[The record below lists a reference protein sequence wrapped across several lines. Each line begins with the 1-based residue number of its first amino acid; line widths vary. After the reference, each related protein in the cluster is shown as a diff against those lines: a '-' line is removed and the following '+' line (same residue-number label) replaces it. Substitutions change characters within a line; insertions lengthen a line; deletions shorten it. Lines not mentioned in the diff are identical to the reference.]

1 MIWINIGISVGTI
14 LVSALTLYFTISNS
28 KKTRRITVLLSEK
41 QKRHEEV
48 FKHITSI
55 LDLGR
60 KSYDVEEIEDRPKMK
75 YEFLNHKVLI
85 WVYLNKENKYAKEMR
100 GYCNDYVFACVSILE
115 KDTKEERQN
124 YLLSANKYAQ
134 HIWLLIDKYIEEED
148 KLRSKLI

>member
-1 MIWINIGISVGTI
+1 MIWISLGSI

-60 KSYDVEEIEDRPKMK
+60 KSYDVE
-75 YEFLNHKVLI
+75 
-85 WVYLNKENKYAKEMR
+85 
-100 GYCNDYVFACVSILE
+100 
-115 KDTKEERQN
+115 
-124 YLLSANKYAQ
+124 
-134 HIWLLIDKYIEEED
+134 
-148 KLRSKLI
+148 